1 MARAKNA
8 IDVTNYKEPSA
19 LAKSAAATKK
29 FLTKNP
35 VGQLM
40 AYDMGKG
47 ILGKIKKLRLP
58 KLVGGMV
65 GRRSAQGGGAA

>member
-1 MARAKNA
+1 M
-8 IDVTNYKEPSA
+8 TNYKEPSA
-19 LAKSAAATKK
+19 LAKSSTAVAKY
-29 FLTKNP
+29 LTKNP